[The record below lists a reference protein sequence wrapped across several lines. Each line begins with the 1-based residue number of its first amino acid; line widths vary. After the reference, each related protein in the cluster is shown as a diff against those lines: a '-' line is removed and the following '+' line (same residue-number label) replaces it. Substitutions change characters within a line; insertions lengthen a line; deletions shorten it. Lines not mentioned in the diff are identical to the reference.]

1 MMGVKVRQRH
11 PFILI
16 SALTLLPALFVML
29 GCAASIAQPARNLQG
44 TWKFSRL
51 NSPGP
56 GNPGGETYSGTV
68 MINSSGRASG
78 STLTPDRTIAR
89 QSGHTKVRGNMVEV
103 IFTAVNNRSQ
113 LLHFYAGDHFYCTTL
128 SARTMSCHNNDQ
140 MGVSSNAFTMSRSAR

>member
-1 MMGVKVRQRH
+1 MGVKVRQRPH
-11 PFILI
+11 FIAI

-44 TWKFSRL
+44 TWKFSRV

-68 MINSSGRASG
+68 VINSSGRASS

-89 QSGHTKVRGNMVEV
+89 QSGHIKVSGSKVELS
-103 IFTAVNNRSQ
+103 FTAVNNRSQ
-113 LLHFYAGDHFYCTTL
+113 LLHCYATDHFYCAL
-128 SARTMSCHNNDQ
+128 ESARTMSCHNNDQ
-140 MGVSSNAFTMSRSAR
+140 MGVSSNAFTMSRG